1 MHDSLITALSQVWA
15 YQRRR
20 PAILRSG
27 TQALNRLIPIAL
39 SRTPAGNT
47 VGHFLLGLYDGA
59 TFRFNLK
66 HLRGLEV
73 SAFENCLHV
82 LEMDYL
88 PEVEVHERVDQGDA
102 VWKELME
109 VWRTQPLEY
118 ARRNPA
124 DQHNAAPCPIR
135 SKAIKS
141 SGIRAFDNLI
151 HVVEAGTG
159 QSVIVGMFLMSLIH
173 QQQYRLNLT
182 DLRGLDLKLFEH
194 CISLLRLDYSTHVE
208 SRQP

>member
-1 MHDSLITALSQVWA
+1 MNDSLINALSQVWA

-20 PAILRSG
+20 PAIIRSG

-66 HLRGLEV
+66 HLHSLGV
-73 SAFENCLHV
+73 SEFEDCLRV
-82 LEMDYL
+82 LEMDYM
-88 PEVEVHERVDQGDA
+88 PEVEVHQRIDQGES

-109 VWRTQPLEY
+109 VWRTQPQEY
-118 ARRNPA
+118 VGRRLAN
-124 DQHNAAPCPIR
+124 QRNAALCPQR
-135 SKAIKS
+135 SKAIKTD
-141 SGIRAFDNLI
+141 GIRAFDNLI

-159 QSVIVGMFLMSLIH
+159 QSLIVGLFLMSLIH
-173 QQQYRLNLT
+173 PHPYRLNLT
-182 DLRGLDLKLFEH
+182 DLRGLDLKLFED
-194 CISLLRLDYSTHVE
+194 CLSMLRMDYFTHAE
-208 SRQP
+208 ARKP